1 MGFEIF
7 VFLDF
12 FNIIMTTTNTDE
24 NQLIQRSVSSP
35 SSSGGNTEDKEPPVT
50 PSSATTSTVYDWES
64 DKRRSK
70 PLDDGT
76 MSFFWRAHTI
86 TCLVIAMSYLFYV
99 AILEQP
105 TENSTYNTKR

>member
-1 MGFEIF
+1 MT
-7 VFLDF
+7 
-12 FNIIMTTTNTDE
+12 NINTGG
-24 NQLIQRSVSSP
+24 NQIIQRSISSP
-35 SSSGGNTEDKEPPVT
+35 SGRNTEDREPPVT
-50 PSSATTSTVYDWES
+50 PSSPTESTVYDWES

-86 TCLVIAMSYLFYV
+86 TCLIIAMSYLFYV

-105 TENSTYNTKR
+105 SDNSSYNTKR

>member
-1 MGFEIF
+1 MNKDEKQ
-7 VFLDF
+7 VF
-12 FNIIMTTTNTDE
+12 
-24 NQLIQRSVSSP
+24 QRSISLS
-35 SSSGGNTEDKEPPVT
+35 SSSGRNTEDREPPTT
-50 PSSATTSTVYDWES
+50 PSSTITTTGYDWES

-105 TENSTYNTKR
+105 SDNSSYNTKR

>member
-1 MGFEIF
+1 MAK
-7 VFLDF
+7 VQS
-12 FNIIMTTTNTDE
+12 
-24 NQLIQRSVSSP
+24 NQNASALQRSTSLT
-35 SSSGGNTEDKEPPVT
+35 SSGRNLDDKEPPVT
-50 PSSATTSTVYDWES
+50 PTSLTSTGYDWES

-86 TCLVIAMSYLFYV
+86 TCLIIAMSYLFYV

-105 TENSTYNTKR
+105 SEDSNYNTKR

>member
-1 MGFEIF
+1 
-7 VFLDF
+7 
-12 FNIIMTTTNTDE
+12 MTTVKRDD
-24 NQLIQRSVSSP
+24 LQRFTRGISSS
-35 SSSGGNTEDKEPPVT
+35 SSSGRNTEDKEPPVT
-50 PSSATTSTVYDWES
+50 PISAQPSVFDWES

-105 TENSTYNTKR
+105 SEDSAYNTKR

>member
-1 MGFEIF
+1 
-7 VFLDF
+7 
-12 FNIIMTTTNTDE
+12 MTTVSTDG
-24 NQLIQRSVSSP
+24 NPILQRSHSSQ
-35 SSSGGNTEDKEPPVT
+35 SGRTTKDKEPPVT
-50 PSSATTSTVYDWES
+50 PLSAPTSTGYDWES

-70 PLDDGT
+70 PTDDGT

-105 TENSTYNTKR
+105 SENSMYNAKRSVIIVEFFV

>member
-1 MGFEIF
+1 
-7 VFLDF
+7 
-12 FNIIMTTTNTDE
+12 MTTINTDE
-24 NQLIQRSVSSP
+24 NQIFQRSTSLSSA
-35 SSSGGNTEDKEPPVT
+35 SGRISEDKEFTQT
-50 PSSATTSTVYDWES
+50 PTSTGYDWES

-86 TCLVIAMSYLFYV
+86 TWLIIAMSYLFYV

-105 TENSTYNTKR
+105 SENSTYNTKR